1 MTATYSR
8 RPGVLQLAGT
18 VQDSIVDGPGLR
30 FVVFTQGCPLQCFGC
45 HNEETWDPAGGRT
58 VEVAQLVRELDSNP
72 LTAGLTITGGEPT
85 MQPLA
90 CAQLATAA
98 RERDLN
104 VWVYSGFTITAL
116 LRRCRW
122 EPDLAQLL
130 ENVNVL
136 VAGPYV
142 ESKRSLAADFRG
154 SSNQLLIDMPATL
167 RTGQAVEWVLPQP
180 KRPQTQAIVW
190 SRHVQ

>member
-1 MTATYSR
+1 MTAPYSR
-8 RPGVLQLAGT
+8 RSDILQLAGT
-18 VQDSIVDGPGLR
+18 IQDSIVDGPGLR
-30 FVVFTQGCPLQCFGC
+30 FVVFTQGCPLRCFGC
-45 HNEETWDPAGGRT
+45 HNEATWDPSGGRE
-58 VEVAQLVRELDSNP
+58 VAVAQLICELNSNP

-90 CAQLATAA
+90 CAKIASAA
-98 RERDLN
+98 RERDLS

-116 LRRCRW
+116 LRRSRR

-130 ENVNVL
+130 KNVNVL

-142 ESKRSLAADFRG
+142 ETKRSLAADFRG
-154 SSNQLLIDMPATL
+154 SSNQRLIDMPATL

>member
-1 MTATYSR
+1 MTGTYPR
-8 RPGVLQLAGT
+8 RSGVLQLAGT
-18 VQDSIVDGPGLR
+18 IQDSIVDGPGLR

-45 HNEETWDPAGGRT
+45 HNEATWDPSGGRA

-116 LRRCRW
+116 LRRSRW

-167 RTGQAVEWVLPQP
+167 RTGQTVECVLP
-180 KRPQTQAIVW
+180 
-190 SRHVQ
+190 